1 MNDTI
6 NIFISGD
13 FAPINRVNDLIQS
26 EEYQLIYNDILPVI
40 KCADIAITN
49 LEVPLIEDG
58 TPIKKTGPNLKAPVK
73 SVEALKFAGFGLV
86 TLANNHIMDYGWE
99 GLKSTMEVCKKHEID
114 FIGAGEN
121 LTEAQNI
128 KYIKT
133 KGSVVAFIN
142 AAENEWSTTQGGEPG
157 ANPLNEISQ
166 FYQIEEAKEN
176 SDFVIVI
183 VHGGHETYG
192 LPSPRMKK
200 LYRFFVDLGVDAV
213 VGHHTHC
220 FSGHEVYRGKPIFY
234 SLGNFVFDS
243 EKFRNNSD
251 WNKGCAV
258 VLKLKKNVADFDLIP
273 FYQCNEKAGVSLFN
287 EDDKITFL
295 KDAESKTIIIQHDT
309 LLAENFKKFVHR
321 QSRMYLSFL
330 EPIKNKYILA
340 AMNRG
345 ILARLIN
352 SKQKRLLLNL
362 IKAEA
367 HRDILLNLLNDKKL

>member
-13 FAPINRVNDLIQS
+13 FAPINRVKDLIQS

-40 KCADIAITN
+40 QRADIAITN
-49 LEVPLIEDG
+49 MEVPLIEDG
-58 TPIKKTGPNLKAPVK
+58 TAIKKTGPNLKVPVK
-73 SVEALKFAGFGLV
+73 SVEALKFAGFNLV

-114 FIGAGEN
+114 IIGAGEN
-121 LTEAQNI
+121 LTEAHNI

-133 KGSVVAFIN
+133 KGAVVAFIN
-142 AAENEWSTTQGGEPG
+142 AAENEWSTTQGEEPG

-166 FYQIEEAKEN
+166 YYQITEAKKN
-176 SDFVIVI
+176 ADYVILI
-183 VHGGHETYG
+183 MHGGHETYG

-200 LYRFFVDLGVDAV
+200 LYRYFIDLGADAV

-220 FSGHEVYRGKPIFY
+220 FSGHEVYNGKPIIY
-234 SLGNFVFDS
+234 SLGNLIFDS
-243 EKFRNNSD
+243 QQHRNNSD

-258 VLKLKKNVADFDLIP
+258 ILKLTDNKIDFGLVP
-273 FYQCNEKAGVSLFN
+273 YYQCNNNVGITLFN
-287 EDDKITFL
+287 ENEKLTFL
-295 KDAESKTIIIQHDT
+295 KEADKKTVIIQNDNE
-309 LLAENFKKFVHR
+309 LAAGFAKFVQN

-367 HRDILLNLLNDKKL
+367 HRDILINLLNDKKL

>member
-1 MNDTI
+1 MNETL

-13 FAPINRVNDLIQS
+13 FAPTYRVLDLIES
-26 EEYQLIYNDILPVI
+26 GKYELIYNDILPFI
-40 KCADIAITN
+40 KNADIAITN
-49 LEVPLIEDG
+49 LEVPLIESG
-58 TPIKKTGPNLKAPVK
+58 TAFQKTGPNLKAPVK
-73 SVEALKFAGFGLV
+73 SVEALKYAGFNMV
-86 TLANNHIMDYGWE
+86 TLANNHIMDYGWD
-99 GLKSTMEVCKKHEID
+99 GLKSTMTVCEKHDIEYV
-114 FIGAGEN
+114 GVGEN
-121 LTEAQNI
+121 LNEAIKI
-128 KYIKT
+128 KYINHQ
-133 KGSVVAFIN
+133 GYVLAFIN
-142 AAENEWSTTQGGEPG
+142 AAENEWSTTDGDEPG
-157 ANPLNEISQ
+157 ANPLNEINQ
-166 FYQIEEAKEN
+166 YYQIAEAKKN
-176 SDFVIVI
+176 ADFVILI
-183 VHGGHETYG
+183 MHGGHETYD

-200 LYRFFVDLGVDAV
+200 LYRYFIDLGADAV

-220 FSGHEVYRGKPIFY
+220 FSGHEVYHGKPIFY

-258 VLKLKKNVADFDLIP
+258 LLKLKKNVTDFDLIP

-295 KDAESKTIIIQHDT
+295 KDAESKTIIIQNDT
-309 LLAENFKKFVHR
+309 LLAENFKKFVQR

-367 HRDILLNLLNDKKL
+367 HRDILISLLNDKKL